1 MLVVDAENGA
11 VRSRQ
16 VNTANDGAQ
25 VHFGSSWKAFV
36 FYLCVCV
43 CVCARACVRAV
54 CVRVCAC
61 VRACV
66 RGVCVCVPSPAWYV
80 KAF

>member
-43 CVCARACVRAV
+43 CVCVCVCARVRACV
-54 CVRVCAC
+54 CEC

-66 RGVCVCVPSPAWYV
+66 RACVCVPSPAWYV